1 MSNALYV
8 VIMMTEDGDYY
19 KIHTDLD
26 TARKNF
32 SEESEKELD
41 SQVYLLKTNPG
52 TEFGFGAYGDVY
64 GAEVI
69 EETAVV
75 E

>member
-1 MSNALYV
+1 MSNAFYV
-8 VIMMTEDGDYY
+8 VITMTEDGDSYN
-19 KIHTDLD
+19 IHTDLD
-26 TARKNF
+26 AAKENF
-32 SEESEKELD
+32 REESEKELD
-41 SQVYLLKTNPG
+41 AQVYLLKTNPG

>member
-8 VIMMTEDGDYY
+8 VIMMTEDGDSYN
-19 KIHTDLD
+19 IHTDLD
-26 TARKNF
+26 TAERNF
-32 SEESEKELD
+32 REESEKEFYT
-41 SQVYLLKTNPG
+41 QVYLLKTNPG

-64 GAEVI
+64 GAEVMQG
-69 EETAVV
+69 TAAV